1 MPFIG
6 NPIQFS
12 PFAINLLCH
21 KEIVRPDPKI
31 SDHTTPTSKWT
42 IPIPKDND
50 VDMLVFVTYHANS
63 IKQNSNSQVVYYS
76 DAIDLESTDLSKEY
90 IAENKSKGWALKEN
104 QAYGVRGGR
113 KRMSE
118 NVKGLLERF
127 FLNGNLNVRDR
138 MIVQEMHDELYKFVE
153 SGEINEEDIPKVST
167 IKGWIATYSRA
178 LKRNT
183 TLLVIQQTSS
193 D

>member
-1 MPFIG
+1 
-6 NPIQFS
+6 
-12 PFAINLLCH
+12 
-21 KEIVRPDPKI
+21 
-31 SDHTTPTSKWT
+31 
-42 IPIPKDND
+42 
-50 VDMLVFVTYHANS
+50 
-63 IKQNSNSQVVYYS
+63 IKQNSNWQVVYYS
-76 DAIDLESTDLSKEY
+76 DAIDLESTDLSREY
-90 IAENKSKGWALKEN
+90 IAENKSKEN
-104 QAYGVRGGR
+104 HAYSVRGGG
-113 KRMSE
+113 KRMLE

-138 MIVQEMHDELYKFVE
+138 MTAQEIHDELYKFVE

-193 D
+193 N